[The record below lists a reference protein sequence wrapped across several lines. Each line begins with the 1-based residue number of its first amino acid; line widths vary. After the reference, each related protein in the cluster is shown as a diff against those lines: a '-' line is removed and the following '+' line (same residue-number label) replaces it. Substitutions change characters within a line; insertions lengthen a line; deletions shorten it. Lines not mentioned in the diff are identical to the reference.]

1 MRCVST
7 HDDLPVPSP
16 TDGHVLGTAVA
27 GLELR
32 PLAPGDAGRYHA
44 LVQQNRE
51 HLTAQGDYLD
61 EVAAS
66 VDDVRRQL
74 AQTAGDPPL
83 AFGIWWRDALIGR
96 CDLVPVDPPRYGLGY
111 WISAS
116 SQGKGLASASVC
128 VLLEYAQSRCTA
140 TDVFAGVTHGN
151 ERSVAL
157 LRRLGFVEAATFERY
172 TRFRRRLG
180 DHESEAG
187 EDGA

>member
-1 MRCVST
+1 MWCVST
-7 HDDLPVPSP
+7 HDDPPVPSP
-16 TDGHVLGTAVA
+16 TDTHVLGTAVA

-32 PLAPGDAGRYHA
+32 PLVPVDADGYHA

-51 HLTAQGDYLD
+51 HLTAQGDYAD

-66 VDDVRRQL
+66 VDDVRLQL
-74 AQTAGDPPL
+74 AQAAGDPPL
-83 AFGIWWRDALIGR
+83 AFGIWWDDTLIGR

-116 SQGKGLASASVC
+116 NQGRGLASAAVGA
-128 VLLEYAQSRCTA
+128 LLDHAQTRCGA

-157 LRRLGFVEAATFERY
+157 LRRLGFVEAAAFERY

>member
-7 HDDLPVPSP
+7 DEPPVPP
-16 TDGHVLGTAVA
+16 PADAAAPGTAVA

-32 PLAPGDAGRYHA
+32 PLLPGDADRYHA
-44 LVQQNRE
+44 LVQQNRA
-51 HLTAQGDYLD
+51 HLTAHGDYLD

-66 VDDVRRQL
+66 VDDVRREL
-74 AQTAGDPPL
+74 ARTAVDPPL
-83 AFGIWWRDALIGR
+83 AFGIWWDDALIGR

-111 WISAS
+111 WVGAS
-116 SQGKGLASASVC
+116 IQGRGLASAAVAA
-128 VLLEYAQSRCTA
+128 LLDYAQTRCAA

-151 ERSVAL
+151 ERSAAL

-180 DHESEAG
+180 DHESEVG
-187 EDGA
+187 EGDA